1 MNRTE
6 HLLFKLAEECAE
18 VTQEASKA
26 AIFGMD
32 EVMPGQPLTNRE
44 RVMRELNDL
53 FAIAEMLGLQ
63 HVDRAAIEAKKR
75 KVEHYM
81 EYAEKECGTLAAP
94 PAGEGKPTLTY
105 PPEPPSW
112 VAIKGDKTTVVVEKA
127 AWDDL
132 RARYAALVESNHS
145 AFARGDR

>member
-32 EVMPGQPLTNRE
+32 EVMPGQPLNNRE
-44 RVMRELNDL
+44 RVMKELNDV
-53 FAIAEMLGLQ
+53 FAIAEMLGLH
-63 HVDRAAIEAKKR
+63 HVDRPAIEAKKS

-81 EYAEKECGTLAAP
+81 DYAEKECGTL
-94 PAGEGKPTLTY
+94 L
-105 PPEPPSW
+105 
-112 VAIKGDKTTVVVEKA
+112 
-127 AWDDL
+127 
-132 RARYAALVESNHS
+132 
-145 AFARGDR
+145 

>member
-44 RVMRELNDL
+44 RVIKELNDIW
-53 FAIAEMLGLQ
+53 AIVEMLELQ
-63 HVDRAAIEAKKR
+63 RVDRAHIDGKKL
-75 KVEHYM
+75 KVQHYM
-81 EYAEKECGTLAAP
+81 NYAEKECGTLRTEADER
-94 PAGEGKPTLTY
+94 GREGK
-105 PPEPPSW
+105 
-112 VAIKGDKTTVVVEKA
+112 
-127 AWDDL
+127 
-132 RARYAALVESNHS
+132 
-145 AFARGDR
+145 